1 MDAYQI
7 GCEKVGEEAMRARM
21 ERSAA
26 RLLKNIFR
34 CGLFEN
40 PYLDPEE
47 SAKIAGNAEFCAHG
61 YDAQRKSVVL
71 LKNRNHCLPLQKGIK
86 IYVPQRKLRTMKGF
100 MRNDIPAH
108 TEDPVTDEMIS
119 KYGVRVHTPE
129 EADVALVFVE
139 SPACNAYSTEDV
151 ANGGNG
157 YLPITLQYRP
167 YTAVNAREVSIA
179 GGDFRE
185 DFTNRSYR
193 GKTNIAYNEC
203 DLDNILN
210 CREAMGDKPVIVCAA
225 INNPMVMHEFE
236 READGIVVEF
246 GVSRAA
252 VLDVVFG
259 DYDPTGRLPV
269 QMPKDMDT
277 VEKHC
282 EDVPFDLEVH
292 VDEFGHAYDYGFG
305 MNYEGVIEK

>member
-1 MDAYQI
+1 M
-7 GCEKVGEEAMRARM
+7 
-21 ERSAA
+21 
-26 RLLKNIFR
+26 
-34 CGLFEN
+34 
-40 PYLDPEE
+40 
-47 SAKIAGNAEFCAHG
+47 
-61 YDAQRKSVVL
+61 KSIW
-71 LKNRNHCLPLQKGIK
+71 KFCLPLQKGIK

-108 TEDPVTDEMIS
+108 TEDPVTDEVIS

>member
-1 MDAYQI
+1 
-7 GCEKVGEEAMRARM
+7 
-21 ERSAA
+21 
-26 RLLKNIFR
+26 
-34 CGLFEN
+34 
-40 PYLDPEE
+40 
-47 SAKIAGNAEFCAHG
+47 
-61 YDAQRKSVVL
+61 
-71 LKNRNHCLPLQKGIK
+71 
-86 IYVPQRKLRTMKGF
+86 MKGF
-100 MRNDIPAH
+100 MRNDIPAR
-108 TEDPVTDEMIS
+108 TEDPVADEVIA

-185 DFTNRSYR
+185 NFTNRSYR

-210 CREAMGDKPVIVCAA
+210 CRKAMGDKPVIVCAA

-236 READGIVVEF
+236 RETDGIVVEF

>member
-1 MDAYQI
+1 M
-7 GCEKVGEEAMRARM
+7 
-21 ERSAA
+21 
-26 RLLKNIFR
+26 
-34 CGLFEN
+34 
-40 PYLDPEE
+40 
-47 SAKIAGNAEFCAHG
+47 
-61 YDAQRKSVVL
+61 
-71 LKNRNHCLPLQKGIK
+71 PLQKGLK

-108 TEDPVTDEMIS
+108 TEDPVTDEVIS

-210 CREAMGDKPVIVCAA
+210 CRKAMGDKPSLSAQRSTTPWSCTSLSVKRTASSSSSVFPAPRCSTSSSAITIPPAVC
-225 INNPMVMHEFE
+225 
-236 READGIVVEF
+236 
-246 GVSRAA
+246 
-252 VLDVVFG
+252 
-259 DYDPTGRLPV
+259 PV
-269 QMPKDMDT
+269 QMPKT
-277 VEKHC
+277 WTPWKALRRRSV
-282 EDVPFDLEVH
+282 
-292 VDEFGHAYDYGFG
+292 
-305 MNYEGVIEK
+305 